1 MVERSW
7 LPYNVGTKRVKKK
20 LKRKKSAGEYLA
32 FISAKYD
39 VNPDTLFCALL
50 SAGENRKSRCGNL
63 SIECRGKI
71 KDRLIFLITDGSE
84 VVAQLSVSAT
94 FLTKEGNPL
103 RNFLE
108 TDMVRKHIARKTKSP
123 VSYSIRDLR
132 AGMNHVNLKA
142 KVLEV
147 TQPKQVFTR
156 YGNYA
161 SLAKAVIA
169 DETGKIKLCLW
180 NDQID
185 SVSAGNTV
193 QIENARTSTFRG
205 ERQLS
210 LGKNG
215 TVSNIE
221 HFEDEMMPTDLQQQS
236 PSS

>member
-1 MVERSW
+1 
-7 LPYNVGTKRVKKK
+7 
-20 LKRKKSAGEYLA
+20 
-32 FISAKYD
+32 
-39 VNPDTLFCALL
+39 
-50 SAGENRKSRCGNL
+50 
-63 SIECRGKI
+63 
-71 KDRLIFLITDGSE
+71 LITDDSE
-84 VVAQLSVSAT
+84 VVAQLSVSEKL
-94 FLTKEGNPL
+94 LTKEGNPL
-103 RNFLE
+103 RNFMQ
-108 TDMVRKHIARKTKSP
+108 TDMVRKHIAKKTKTP

-132 AGMNHVNLKA
+132 TGMNHVNLKA

-147 TQPKQVFTR
+147 TKPRQVFTR

-169 DETGKIKLCLW
+169 DGTGKIKLCLW

-185 SVSAGNTV
+185 SISAGDTV

-215 TVSNIE
+215 TLNNIE
-221 HFEDEMMPTDLQQQS
+221 PLNSEMMPTDLQQQS

>member
-1 MVERSW
+1 V
-7 LPYNVGTKRVKKK
+7 
-20 LKRKKSAGEYLA
+20 KRKKSAGEYLA
-32 FISAKYD
+32 FLSAKYEVD
-39 VNPDTLFCALL
+39 PDTFFCALL

-71 KDRLIFLITDGSE
+71 KGRTIFLITDDSE
-84 VVAQLSVSAT
+84 VVAQLSVSEKL
-94 FLTKEGNPL
+94 LTKEGNPL
-103 RNFLE
+103 RNFMQ
-108 TDMVRKHIARKTKSP
+108 TDMVRKHIAKKTKTP

-132 AGMNHVNLKA
+132 TGMNHVNLKA

-147 TQPKQVFTR
+147 TKPRQVFTR

-161 SLAKAVIA
+161 SLAKAVMA
-169 DETGKIKLCLW
+169 DGTGKIKLCLW

-185 SVSAGNTV
+185 SISAGDTV

-215 TVSNIE
+215 TLNNIE
-221 HFEDEMMPTDLQQQS
+221 PLNSEMMPTDLQQQS

>member
-1 MVERSW
+1 V
-7 LPYNVGTKRVKKK
+7 
-20 LKRKKSAGEYLA
+20 KRKKSSGEYLA
-32 FISAKYD
+32 FLSAKYE
-39 VNPDTLFCALL
+39 VNPDTFFCALL

-63 SIECRGKI
+63 LIECRGKI
-71 KDRLIFLITDGSE
+71 KGRIIFLITDGSE
-84 VVAQLSVSAT
+84 VVAQLSVSEK

-103 RNFLE
+103 RNFME
-108 TDMVRKHIARKTKSP
+108 ADMVRKHVAKKTKTP

-132 AGMNHVNLKA
+132 AGMSNVNLKA

-185 SVSAGNTV
+185 AVSAGATV

-210 LGKNG
+210 LGKKG
-215 TVSNIE
+215 TLNNIE
-221 HFEDEMMPTDLQQQS
+221 SLNSEMMPTDLQQQS
-236 PSS
+236 PSG

>member
-1 MVERSW
+1 V
-7 LPYNVGTKRVKKK
+7 NKQV
-20 LKRKKSAGEYLA
+20 KRKKSSGEYLA
-32 FISAKYD
+32 FLSAKYELD
-39 VNPDTLFCALL
+39 PDAFFCAIL

-63 SIECRGKI
+63 SVECRGKI
-71 KDRLIFLITDGSE
+71 KDRIIFLITDDSG
-84 VVAQLSVSAT
+84 VVAQLSVSET
-94 FLTKEGNPL
+94 FLTKEGNPI
-103 RNFLE
+103 RPFMGTE
-108 TDMVRKHIARKTKSP
+108 MVRKHEAKKIKSP
-123 VSYSIRDLR
+123 VACCIEDLR

-169 DETGKIKLCLW
+169 DQTGKINLCLW

-185 SVSAGNTV
+185 AVSAGDTV
-193 QIENARTSTFRG
+193 QIENARTSTFKG

-210 LGKNG
+210 LGKTG

-221 HFEDEMMPTDLQQQS
+221 HFEDEIMSANLQQQS
-236 PSS
+236 PKNQ